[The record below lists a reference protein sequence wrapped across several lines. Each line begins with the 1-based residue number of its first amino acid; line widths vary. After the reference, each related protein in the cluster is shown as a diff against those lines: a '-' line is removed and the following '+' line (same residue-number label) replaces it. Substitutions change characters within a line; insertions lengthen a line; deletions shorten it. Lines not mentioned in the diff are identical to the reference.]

1 MLTKRRRRKER
12 RAAVTVEFAVVAPI
26 FLIILLGVAEASRL
40 YDQQNQLSIAAR
52 EGARLAAMDRSDLLE
67 DGQSTNDKIIDDVK
81 NMLAANGI
89 TNENIEVKISHIDDA
104 DEEFDLDDPD
114 NYLELF
120 QLRIELPYG
129 SSNPYGVPASDEM
142 MLGASVVFR
151 NARTSLVN

>member
-1 MLTKRRRRKER
+1 MFIKKRCRKQR

-26 FLIILLGVAEASRL
+26 FLVILLGVSEAGRL

-52 EGARLAAMDRSDLLE
+52 EGARLAAMDRADILDE
-67 DGQSTNDKIIDDVK
+67 GQSTNEKIVEDVK

-89 TNENIEVKISHIDDA
+89 TNPNIEVKITTVDDEDID
-104 DEEFDLDDPD
+104 FDLDDPD

-129 SSNPYGVPASDEM
+129 SSNPYHIPAPEDT
-142 MLGASVVFR
+142 MLGAAVVFR
-151 NARTSLVN
+151 NARTSLVK